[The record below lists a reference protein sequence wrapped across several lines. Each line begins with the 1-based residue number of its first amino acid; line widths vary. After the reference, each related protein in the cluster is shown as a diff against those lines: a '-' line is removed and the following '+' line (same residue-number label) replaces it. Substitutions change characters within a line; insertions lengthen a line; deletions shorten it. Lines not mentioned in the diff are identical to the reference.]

1 MEKEGFYFPHFC
13 NARHDRKI
21 KRLRKEL
28 GVEGYGIYFML
39 LETLRDQHDL
49 RYPLEDIDLLAEEFN
64 VSEQKVRVTICNYQ
78 LFEIDEEQ
86 KFFSPKM
93 LLYLEPYYK
102 MKEQRREAGLKS
114 AAKRK
119 LSEHSTT
126 VEQPFNDRSTTVQQ
140 SKVKESKVK
149 ESKVKESKLNESKVN
164 DCAIAIVENQLIS
177 FEEFWQAY
185 PRKEQKKKA
194 QEKFKR
200 MKFTDRDVEN
210 IIAWVQHYNSYEES
224 RKQFIPHA
232 ITFLNGERYN
242 DEIPKTIKPLNE
254 QSDYEKHDVAGKLER
269 LNQYFDAN
277 AFA

>member
-1 MEKEGFYFPHFC
+1 MHSDALPGFFYFITMEKEGFYFPHFC

-78 LFEIDEEQ
+78 LFEIDDEQ

-93 LLYLEPYYK
+93 LLYLEPYYR

-119 LSEHSTT
+119 LNESSTT
-126 VEQPFNDRSTTVQQ
+126 VQQPFNDRSTNER
-140 SKVKESKVK
+140 KEKESKVNEIK
-149 ESKVKESKLNESKVN
+149 EKENKEDILPDVLFFRRELFQKWIDYKKEKKSKYTQSGIYQLVKEWHDKTDQELEE
-164 DCAIAIVENQLIS
+164 AINHSIANNYQGLFPPKKSVELT
-177 FEEFWQAY
+177 E
-185 PRKEQKKKA
+185 KKG
-194 QEKFKR
+194 KFQ
-200 MKFTDRDVEN
+200 TNLEN
-210 IIAWVQHYNSYEES
+210 ISQAAQNILDSHD
-224 RKQFIPHA
+224 
-232 ITFLNGERYN
+232 NGTYQN
-242 DEIPKTIKPLNE
+242 P
-254 QSDYEKHDVAGKLER
+254 
-269 LNQYFDAN
+269 FDR
-277 AFA
+277 F

>member
-49 RYPLEDIDLLAEEFN
+49 RYPLDDIDLLAEEFN

-140 SKVKESKVK
+140 SKVKESKEK
-149 ESKVKESKLNESKVN
+149 ESKVNKSKVEFSEMLSPHIPLFAN
-164 DCAIAIVENQLIS
+164 NEEVIKFYNYWTETDEKGKERWMAQKFFDIKKRITTWISKSNTFKTNQ
-177 FEEFWQAY
+177 
-185 PRKEQKKKA
+185 P
-194 QEKFKR
+194 
-200 MKFTDRDVEN
+200 
-210 IIAWVQHYNSYEES
+210 
-224 RKQFIPHA
+224 KQQ
-232 ITFLNGERYN
+232 L
-242 DEIPKTIKPLNE
+242 
-254 QSDYEKHDVAGKLER
+254 GKLQQNMLSLKNVHDQLTQEIE
-269 LNQYFDAN
+269 NGTFVNPYK
-277 AFA
+277 

>member
-1 MEKEGFYFPHFC
+1 
-13 NARHDRKI
+13 
-21 KRLRKEL
+21 LRKEL

-49 RYPLEDIDLLAEEFN
+49 RYPLDDIDLLAEEFN

-140 SKVKESKVK
+140 SKVKESKEK
-149 ESKVKESKLNESKVN
+149 ESKVNKSKVEFSEMLSPHIPLFAN
-164 DCAIAIVENQLIS
+164 NEEVIKFYNYWTETDEKGKERWMAQKFFDIKKRITTWISKSNTFKTNQ
-177 FEEFWQAY
+177 
-185 PRKEQKKKA
+185 P
-194 QEKFKR
+194 
-200 MKFTDRDVEN
+200 
-210 IIAWVQHYNSYEES
+210 
-224 RKQFIPHA
+224 KQQ
-232 ITFLNGERYN
+232 L
-242 DEIPKTIKPLNE
+242 
-254 QSDYEKHDVAGKLER
+254 GKLQQNMLSLKNVHDQLTQEIE
-269 LNQYFDAN
+269 NGTFVNPYK
-277 AFA
+277 